1 MRCRIQFAL
10 AEGSRN
16 SPKLRSEQHRHSPRA
31 AAEWDCNQGTGESA
45 GTAPAVSFTSNH
57 EAAGQ
62 ACCFP
67 ITKASTQ
74 RVRRRSGHRHVYLGN
89 CSLSRNFSG
98 SLSHSDLSKSSV
110 ALTIRE
116 DRGPGCRQGCGGHV
130 SPQRPRS
137 CTGPGSPSPVYP
149 ARVGVAVYGA
159 GAVTSGSY
167 NPAMHLLPVWEA
179 FLSLRFHRSTN
190 GLSDGDQARRR
201 PGTR

>member
-10 AEGSRN
+10 AGGSRN

-45 GTAPAVSFTSNH
+45 GTAPAVNFTSNH

-74 RVRRRSGHRHVYLGN
+74 RVRRKSGHRHVYLGN

-98 SLSHSDLSKSSV
+98 SLSRSDLSKSSV

-116 DRGPGCRQGCGGHV
+116 DPGPGCRQGCGW
-130 SPQRPRS
+130 PRI
-137 CTGPGSPSPVYP
+137 TAAAPVMY
-149 ARVGVAVYGA
+149 RTRISVA
-159 GAVTSGSY
+159 
-167 NPAMHLLPVWEA
+167 
-179 FLSLRFHRSTN
+179 
-190 GLSDGDQARRR
+190 GLSRACGCRRLR
-201 PGTR
+201 SGCRYQRFI